1 MKSNQK
7 KTVRYTGICYTTA
20 RDNQPSVATVESY
33 GSNKDTVLKKT
44 LAGALCFGENTFQI
58 ATSEAG
64 HYTRIEHYTIT
75 NPTAGEFTLTDI

>member
-1 MKSNQK
+1 MKNYRK
-7 KTVRYTGICYTTA
+7 PRTYYAGICNA
-20 RDNQPSVATVESY
+20 DNHAIVEAF
-33 GSNKDTVLKKT
+33 GTDKAEVTKKT

-64 HYTRIEHYTIT
+64 HYTRVELYTIT